1 MANTYAL
8 ISKTTLSSAQT
19 NVEFTGLSSF
29 SSIYDDLILH
39 ASVRSDNADYS
50 MVLQFNGS
58 SSSLANIRIYGN
70 GSVST
75 SYTGSDI
82 LFYQNR
88 SSSTSSTFS
97 NIQIYIP
104 KFSSGIN
111 KSLISAGV
119 NENMGTAQDMS
130 YSAGSWAST
139 NAITSIKLLTGAG
152 NFVTNSSFYLYGIKN
167 S

>member
-1 MANTYAL
+1 MSTYTL
-8 ISKTTLSSAQT
+8 ITKTTLGSAQT
-19 NVEFTGLSSF
+19 NVEYTNLNTYSAL
-29 SSIYDDLILH
+29 YDDLVIL

-58 SSSLANIRIYGN
+58 SSSLANVRIYGN
-70 GSVST
+70 GSVTT

-88 SSSTSSTFS
+88 SSSTSNTFA

-104 KFSSGIN
+104 KFSSGID
-111 KSLISAGV
+111 KSLISLGA
-119 NENMGTAQDMS
+119 NENMATASDMS
-130 YSAGSWAST
+130 YSTGSWAST
-139 NAITSIKLLTGAG
+139 NAITSIKLLTNAG
-152 NFVTNSSFYLYGIKN
+152 NFVTNSSFYLYGVKN